1 MRLTA
6 IALFV
11 SCLPLTAAPV
21 PKGKAPLYHVT
32 KVGDKLTYEVKSGD
46 SVSEHTD
53 TVTAAEEKDGAVVVT
68 ISRGAPGRAKPAEK
82 IMVSDKGLMVVS
94 DDFREYDPP
103 VARLKLPAIA
113 GDEWDSTPANAKLGD
128 VTGRKNKVV
137 GEEEVEVPAGKF
149 KAIRVDTTVSLS
161 GERFVVSQ
169 WYAPGVGVVKMVKGK
184 HSVKVLKAY
193 TPAK

>member
-1 MRLTA
+1 MRLA
-6 IALFV
+6 AVALIV
-11 SCLPLTAAPV
+11 SCLPLAAAPV

-32 KVGDKLTYEVKSGD
+32 TVGDKLTCEVKAGD
-46 SVSEHTD
+46 AVTEHTD

-68 ISRGAPGRAKPAEK
+68 VSRGAPGRVKPAEK
-82 IMVSDKGLMVVS
+82 IVVSETGLMVVS

-103 VARLKLPAIA
+103 VARLKLPAKA

-128 VTGRKNKVV
+128 VTGRTNKVI

-149 KAIRVDTTVSLS
+149 KAVRVDTTISLS
-161 GERFVVSQ
+161 GERFVVSH

-184 HSVKVLKAY
+184 RSVTALKKY
-193 TPAK
+193 TPTK